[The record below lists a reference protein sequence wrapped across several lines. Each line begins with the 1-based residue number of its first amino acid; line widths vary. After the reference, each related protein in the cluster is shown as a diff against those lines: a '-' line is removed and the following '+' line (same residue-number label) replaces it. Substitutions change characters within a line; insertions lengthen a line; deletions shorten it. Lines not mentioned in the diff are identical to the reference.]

1 METTIIK
8 EANAIIFVLSGRL
21 DSNSAP
27 MFEKQLHDF
36 LISPTTHLIFDF
48 DNLDYISS
56 AGLRVVLNTAKAYHA
71 GPYSFV
77 ACAMQDHVLEIF
89 EISGFDSFI
98 TIHQSVNESLMALK
112 IGKGND
118 TRA

>member
-8 EANAIIFVLSGRL
+8 EANALIFVLNGRL

-27 MFEKQLHDF
+27 LFEKQLQDF

-48 DNLDYISS
+48 DNLEYISS

-98 TIHQSVNESLMALK
+98 TIHRSVDESLMALK
-112 IGKGND
+112 NGKGND
-118 TRA
+118 KRA